1 MNTRFQNFPDTA
13 MVYVRPVMV
22 VDLPDELRDQVDGL
36 EMIYSVHRANG
47 DRVALVANRQLAFA
61 LARQNDM
68 AAVSVH

>member
-1 MNTRFQNFPDTA
+1 MNTRFQNFPDAA
-13 MVYVRPVMV
+13 MVYVRPVLV
-22 VDLPDELRDQVDGL
+22 VDLPDDLRDQVEGL

-61 LARQNDM
+61 LAAQNDM

>member
-1 MNTRFQNFPDTA
+1 MNTRFQNNDDA
-13 MVYVRPVMV
+13 SMVYVRSVLV
-22 VDLPDELRDQVDGL
+22 TDLPDELREQVEGL
-36 EMIYSVHRANG
+36 EIIYSVHRANG

>member
-1 MNTRFQNFPDTA
+1 MNTRFQNFPDAA
-13 MVYVRPVMV
+13 MVYVRPVLV
-22 VDLPDELRDQVDGL
+22 TDLPDDLRDQVEGL
-36 EMIYSVHRANG
+36 EVIYSVHRANG

>member
-13 MVYVRPVMV
+13 MVYVRPVLV
-22 VDLPDELRDQVDGL
+22 TDLPDDLRDQVEGL
-36 EMIYSVHRANG
+36 DVIYSVHRANG

-61 LARQNDM
+61 LAKQNDM